1 VTNNPG
7 DLDLLSKLILDIS
20 GFKAGVDG
28 AREGGKSLKGDLTK
42 AFGAIGLEGVAQF
55 LGVAGAIA
63 GTIKELKA
71 CVDAA
76 AENESS
82 MFHLDS
88 TLQST
93 GRNMSIDADQ
103 IARMASSLMQMS
115 AFDDEA
121 IVDAYTAIA
130 KFETIKT
137 DQMDAVVRSAMD
149 MTAALGGNLAAN
161 AESIAR
167 VLETGVIPK
176 TWGFAAALKEQIQ
189 KQIEAGDTAG
199 ALNAILGELGKR
211 YGGQSQA
218 ELKTYNG
225 MVKANTI
232 AWKENEEIIGGKLL
246 PILYNAQVGL
256 NLLMTM
262 NQKVTAALE
271 DHEDQVLKT
280 AKSYKAYAE
289 EVIRAGMA
297 SESPGMT
304 PSEIKARVEQYLREG
319 ATLEDL
325 AQRYGGLTEEQQRL
339 AQVTLNQVDYSERVA
354 SAMGDQA
361 KSVEELAAMQR
372 DYTDSLA
379 FALGMTA
386 EWSSYNKSL
395 IAMEKELADARKAGY
410 EETSGKVV
418 DLKTRIEE
426 LKQAHSDATLEMVAG
441 LYQYQLAQDGLT
453 DIEMQKILDYR
464 LAIGLMTKEQYQAA
478 QDAIKLKDI
487 LESTNGSS
495 EWKIFVTTYY
505 ATEGKLPF
513 TNLLTTPDYTKLA
526 RGYATGTKG
535 FEEVPPGYPNDSY
548 PINLTSGEKYAVI
561 PPGGSPSNGG
571 GIGTGGGSPVI
582 VQLQYSPLISTA
594 SEAELERALWP
605 FIQRGLHSAGVATQ

>member
-1 VTNNPG
+1 
-7 DLDLLSKLILDIS
+7 
-20 GFKAGVDG
+20 
-28 AREGGKSLKGDLTK
+28 
-42 AFGAIGLEGVAQF
+42 
-55 LGVAGAIA
+55 
-63 GTIKELKA
+63 
-71 CVDAA
+71 
-76 AENESS
+76 
-82 MFHLDS
+82 
-88 TLQST
+88 
-93 GRNMSIDADQ
+93 
-103 IARMASSLMQMS
+103 
-115 AFDDEA
+115 
-121 IVDAYTAIA
+121 
-130 KFETIKT
+130 
-137 DQMDAVVRSAMD
+137 MDAVVRSAMD

-325 AQRYGGLTEEQQRL
+325 AGTSDIEPGGLLR
-339 AQVTLNQVDYSERVA
+339 ASGERD
-354 SAMGDQA
+354 G
-361 KSVEELAAMQR
+361 R
-372 DYTDSLA
+372 
-379 FALGMTA
+379 
-386 EWSSYNKSL
+386 
-395 IAMEKELADARKAGY
+395 
-410 EETSGKVV
+410 SG
-418 DLKTRIEE
+418 E
-426 LKQAHSDATLEMVAG
+426 
-441 LYQYQLAQDGLT
+441 
-453 DIEMQKILDYR
+453 
-464 LAIGLMTKEQYQAA
+464 IGRR
-478 QDAIKLKDI
+478 
-487 LESTNGSS
+487 
-495 EWKIFVTTYY
+495 
-505 ATEGKLPF
+505 
-513 TNLLTTPDYTKLA
+513 A
-526 RGYATGTKG
+526 RGDAEGLHG
-535 FEEVPPGYPNDSY
+535 FPRLRPWDDRRVEQLQQISDRD
-548 PINLTSGEKYAVI
+548 GE
-561 PPGGSPSNGG
+561 
-571 GIGTGGGSPVI
+571 GTGG
-582 VQLQYSPLISTA
+582 
-594 SEAELERALWP
+594 RAQGW
-605 FIQRGLHSAGVATQ
+605 I